1 MVLSKKNVLLD
12 LDKVITATLFTFVA
26 ASIFSISITQIA
38 AGLGGL
44 AWAIKTHLNHTWKEQ
59 KWPLAMPI
67 LLFALACLIAV
78 VDAYDVS
85 YSFPSLKKL
94 FEFLIFFWVI
104 NCVKTR
110 KLRES
115 LSLVLIV
122 SATCAS
128 LLGFYQAWVDGVS
141 IGSRVEGSLSTY
153 MTFSGIL
160 MMVGLLCL
168 ARILYRCPKEAW
180 LWICLGI
187 ISTCL
192 LFTLARQGWLGF
204 FVGSLFILFF
214 EKKKKILVLIFSI
227 IVTIVCFSKEI
238 QLELRDRG
246 FASEELS
253 SYSKKE
259 KNSFLSNMRLRIQP
273 IFTGGDATFN
283 IRIALWKAG
292 WEVFKDYPLTG
303 CGFRC
308 MDKLVSK
315 YPDPT
320 GYVERL
326 RGMHNNFIQIAVDTG
341 LLGLSTWVGIWFYFF
356 LLLYQRAKALNG
368 DTDERGVI
376 LGSAA
381 VVLAFLAGG
390 LFETNFYDSEVAMTL
405 YFLMA
410 LPFSGSQKGF
420 REDVSSPAY
429 SGKQYFAF

>member
-1 MVLSKKNVLLD
+1 MVLSKKNVLLN
-12 LDKVITATLFTFVA
+12 LDKIIIATLFIFVA

-44 AWAIKTHLNHTWKEQ
+44 AWAIKTHLNHAWKDQ
-59 KWPLAMPI
+59 RWPLVIPI

-85 YSFPSLKKL
+85 YSFGSLKKL
-94 FEFLIFFWVI
+94 LEFLIFFWVI
-104 NCVKTR
+104 NCVSENR
-110 KLRES
+110 FRDQL
-115 LSLVLIV
+115 LLVLIV

-141 IGSRVEGSLSTY
+141 IGFRVEGSLSTY
-153 MTFSGIL
+153 MTFAGIL

-168 ARILYRCPKEAW
+168 ARILYGYSKEAW
-180 LWICLGI
+180 LWICLGA
-187 ISTCL
+187 ISSCL
-192 LFTLARQGWLGF
+192 LLTLARQGWLGF

-227 IVTIVCFSKEI
+227 IVTIVYFGKEI

-246 FASEELS
+246 FSNEELS
-253 SYSKKE
+253 CYTKE
-259 KNSFLSNMRLRIQP
+259 CDSFLSNMKIRMQP
-273 IFTGGDATFN
+273 IFIGGDATFN

-292 WEVFKDYPLTG
+292 WKVFKDYPLTG

-308 MDKLVSK
+308 MDKLVST

-320 GYVERL
+320 GYVERF

-368 DTDERGVI
+368 DTNEKGI
-376 LGSAA
+376 IFGSAA

-390 LFETNFYDSEVAMTL
+390 FFETNFYDSEVAMTL

-420 REDVSSPAY
+420 RKDISSPAY
-429 SGKQYFAF
+429 SGK

>member
-44 AWAIKTHLNHTWKEQ
+44 AWAIKTHLNHAWKDQ
-59 KWPLAMPI
+59 RWPLVIPI
-67 LLFALACLIAV
+67 LLFSLACLIAV

-85 YSFPSLKKL
+85 YSFESLKKL
-94 FEFLIFFWVI
+94 LEFLIFFWVI
-104 NCVKTR
+104 NCVKTK
-110 KLRES
+110 KLRNS

-122 SATCAS
+122 SVTCAS
-128 LLGFYQAWVDGVS
+128 LLGFYQAWMDGVQ
-141 IGSRVEGSLSTY
+141 IENRVEGTLSTY

-160 MMVGLLCL
+160 MMVSLLAL
-168 ARILYRCPKEAW
+168 ARVLWRRPKEAW
-180 LWICLGI
+180 LWACIGI
-187 ISTCL
+187 ILTSLFFTLTRQAWGGVFVGL
-192 LFTLARQGWLGF
+192 LFFIFCSKRKYVLVLLL
-204 FVGSLFILFF
+204 SLFVAVFYF
-214 EKKKKILVLIFSI
+214 KKEVQSEL
-227 IVTIVCFSKEI
+227 
-238 QLELRDRG
+238 LEL
-246 FASEELS
+246 EIEL
-253 SYSKKE
+253 KLTPNK
-259 KNSFLSNMRLRIQP
+259 SFIALDHLILRTRLLLSGEDETLMMR
-273 IFTGGDATFN
+273 A
-283 IRIALWKAG
+283 ALWKAG

-308 MDKLVSK
+308 MDKLVSS

-368 DTDERGVI
+368 DTNERGVI

-381 VVLAFLAGG
+381 VVLAFLTGG

>member
-44 AWAIKTHLNHTWKEQ
+44 AWAIKTHLNHAWKDQ
-59 KWPLAMPI
+59 RWPLVIPI
-67 LLFALACLIAV
+67 LLFSLARLIAV

-85 YSFPSLKKL
+85 YSFESLKKL
-94 FEFLIFFWVI
+94 LEFLIFFWVI
-104 NCVKTR
+104 NCVKTK
-110 KLRES
+110 KLRNS

-122 SATCAS
+122 SVTCAS
-128 LLGFYQAWVDGVS
+128 LLGFYQAWMDGVQ
-141 IGSRVEGSLSTY
+141 IENRVEGTLSTY
-153 MTFSGIL
+153 MTFAGIL
-160 MMVGLLCL
+160 MMVSLLATSRALYVSPKETWLWVCVGIILTSLLSTLTRQAWGGVFVGLLFF
-168 ARILYRCPKEAW
+168 
-180 LWICLGI
+180 
-187 ISTCL
+187 
-192 LFTLARQGWLGF
+192 LFSSKR
-204 FVGSLFILFF
+204 
-214 EKKKKILVLIFSI
+214 KYILVLLFSLFVAIFY
-227 IVTIVCFSKEI
+227 FKKEI
-238 QLELRDRG
+238 RSELIGIELKLLQNKTD
-246 FASEELS
+246 ASS
-253 SYSKKE
+253 P
-259 KNSFLSNMRLRIQP
+259 FLRHLLFRTHGLLNGEDPTLR
-273 IFTGGDATFN
+273 
-283 IRIALWKAG
+283 IRIALWQAG

-308 MDKLVSK
+308 MDKLVSS

-368 DTDERGVI
+368 DTNERGVI

-381 VVLAFLAGG
+381 VVLAFLTGG

-410 LPFSGSQKGF
+410 LPFAGTQKYISEEDTLASVSGRST
-420 REDVSSPAY
+420 
-429 SGKQYFAF
+429 